1 MEQIR
6 IAVLGP
12 GRISHRFLKGMRCVD
27 DAAVTVFASRHPD
40 NVADYAREEGISRIL
55 SYEDMYR
62 DSDVDAVY
70 ISTPNYVHA
79 QQIEAC
85 LMNGK
90 HVICEKPAFISA
102 ADAERLYKLAQEK
115 HLVLME
121 AQKGMFNPC
130 LAKISE
136 WIAAG
141 RIGEVKAA
149 EASYCAASYQNTDH
163 WVMSTPGAGCAF
175 DLGGYPL
182 SALLALFPQEFK
194 TVHRTDVTEN
204 GCPVTVSWQMLNTD
218 DILLTAWCSF
228 RYRGDN
234 TLRIHG
240 SEGSIEC
247 RDFWKAHKAVLHAKD
262 GDEEFTTEFESEFT
276 FQQKHFIEL
285 IRNHAPYSPV
295 INPELSV
302 RLTKL
307 LEETPEAI

>member
-27 DAAVTVFASRHPD
+27 DAAVTAFASRHPD
-40 NVADYAREEGISRIL
+40 NVLDYAREEGVSRIL

-62 DSDVDAVY
+62 DSDIDAVY

-130 LAKISE
+130 LAQIRE
-136 WIAAG
+136 WIASG

-149 EASYCAASYQNTDH
+149 EASYCSASYQNTDH

-194 TVHRTDVTEN
+194 TTHRTDVTEN
-204 GCPVTVSWQMLNTD
+204 GIPVTVSWQMLNTD

-247 RDFWKAHKAVLHAKD
+247 RDFWKAHHAVLHTKD
-262 GDEEFTTEFESEFT
+262 DDEKFTVDFDSEFT

-285 IRNHAPYSPV
+285 IRTHALYSPV
-295 INPELSV
+295 ISPELSI

>member
-12 GRISHRFLKGMRCVD
+12 GRISHRFLKGMCCVD
-27 DAAVTVFASRHPD
+27 DAAVTAFASRHPD
-40 NVADYAREEGISRIL
+40 NVAEYAREEGISRIL

-62 DSDVDAVY
+62 DSDIDAVY

-85 LMNGK
+85 LLNGK

-130 LAKISE
+130 LAKIKE
-136 WIAAG
+136 WIGAG

-149 EASYCAASYQNTDH
+149 EASYCAASYPNTDH
-163 WVMSTPGAGCAF
+163 WVMTTPGAGCAF

-194 TVHRTDVTEN
+194 TMHRTDVTEN

-240 SEGSIEC
+240 SQGSIEC
-247 RDFWKAHKAVLHAKD
+247 RDFWKAHRAVLHTKD
-262 GDEEFTTEFESEFT
+262 GDEEFTADFESEFT

-285 IRNHAPYSPV
+285 IRNKAPYSPV
-295 INPELSV
+295 IHPELSV
-302 RLTKL
+302 RLTRL
-307 LEETPEAI
+307 LEETPEAK

>member
-1 MEQIR
+1 MDQIR

-12 GRISHRFLKGMRCVD
+12 GRISHRFLKGMRGVD
-27 DAAVTVFASRHPD
+27 DACVTAFATRHPE
-40 NVADYAREEGISRIL
+40 NAAEYTREEGVEKIL
-55 SYEDMYR
+55 SYNDMYR
-62 DSDVDAVY
+62 DSEIDAVY

-79 QQIEAC
+79 EQIRAC

-102 ADAERLYKLAQEK
+102 ADAEELYRLAQEK

-130 LAKISE
+130 LIQIRE
-136 WIAAG
+136 WISSG
-141 RIGEVKAA
+141 RIGAVKAA
-149 EASYCAASYQNTDH
+149 EASYCTASYLNTEH
-163 WVMSTPGAGCAF
+163 WVMNSPGGGCAF

-182 SALLALFPQEFK
+182 SALLALFPQEFR
-194 TVHRTDVTEN
+194 TMHRTEVKEN

-234 TLRIHG
+234 TLRIYG

-247 RDFWKAHKAVLHAKD
+247 HEFWKAHHAVLHAKD
-262 GDEEFTTEFESEFT
+262 GDEEFTADFESEFT

-285 IRNHAPYSPV
+285 IRNNKEYSPV
-295 INPELSV
+295 INPELSI

-307 LEETPEAI
+307 LEESPEAK